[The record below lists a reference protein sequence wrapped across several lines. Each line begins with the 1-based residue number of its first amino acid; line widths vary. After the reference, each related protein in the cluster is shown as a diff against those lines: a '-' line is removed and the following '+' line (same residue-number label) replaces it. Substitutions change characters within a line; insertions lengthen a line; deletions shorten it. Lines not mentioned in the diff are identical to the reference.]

1 MERHDLHH
9 EFPQYENQIHELKMG
24 DSHFRKIFDEYHFID
39 KQIHGVESTQIFTDD
54 ELNEMRTRR
63 VHLKDE
69 LLKMIESRPI
79 KS

>member
-1 MERHDLHH
+1 MEKHDLHH
-9 EFPQYENQIHELKMG
+9 EFPQYENQIHELKTG

-54 ELNEMRTRR
+54 ELNEMKMRR
-63 VHLKDE
+63 VYLKDE
-69 LLKMIESRPI
+69 LLKMIENKPI